1 MKTNTNHSINL
12 YDILRRIP
20 NVTDEQAK
28 MAAKNIPDRNE
39 IATRSD
45 LLALE
50 LRLVKWMIAL
60 QLTGVGLIMAFLSL
74 L

>member
-1 MKTNTNHSINL
+1 MKTNNSINL

-20 NVTDEQAK
+20 TVTDEEAK
-28 MAAKNIPDRNE
+28 MATETLPHRDE

-60 QLTGVGLIMAFLSL
+60 HTTGVGLIVAFLNLS
-74 L
+74 